1 MHPNLSRRG
10 ILAALI
16 TAPFLSA
23 CGFRLRGSF
32 TAPFETMYLQM
43 TTNTPF
49 HTVLKQS
56 IETGSNV
63 RVVNRPQE
71 AEAILE
77 ILRMECSR
85 DVLTFNDTGL
95 AREYEL
101 TLDVEF
107 RLTAPDGWEYVPPT
121 RLSSSRDL
129 TYSESEFLS
138 REKEEA
144 TLYADMEN
152 DVIAQ
157 LVRYIE
163 AAKGPDQQ

>member
-1 MHPNLSRRG
+1 MTSNLSRRG
-10 ILAALI
+10 VLAALL
-16 TAPFLSA
+16 TAPLLSA

-32 TAPFETMYLQM
+32 TAPFETMFLQM
-43 TTNTPF
+43 NTNTPF

-56 IETGSNV
+56 IERGSNV
-63 RVVNRPQE
+63 RIVRRAEE

-77 ILRMECSR
+77 IIRMDRSR

-101 TLDVEF
+101 TLEVEF
-107 RLTAPDGWEYVPPT
+107 RLTAPDGWEYVPAT
-121 RLSSSRDL
+121 RLVTSRDL

-152 DVIAQ
+152 DLVAQ

-163 AAKGPDQQ
+163 AAKAPQ